1 MGLKFPIFMDAQ
13 STTPCDPRVVE
24 AMLPYFTEKFGHPA
38 SRNHPFGWEAEG
50 AVDAARAKIATL
62 IGARDPKELV
72 FTSGGTEAI
81 NLALKGVAEMYK
93 EKGNHIV
100 TTVIEQRA
108 SIDTFKRLERQGFQV
123 TYVPVQPDGVID
135 VEEIRKALTDKTIL
149 ISVMFANNEI
159 GTIQDVAAIGKL
171 AKEKGI
177 IFHTDATQ
185 AVGKIPVDVE
195 AMGID
200 LLSCTAHL
208 IYGPKGVGAL
218 YVRRKGPR
226 VRIAPMMDG
235 GGHERGMRSGTL
247 PVPLIVGFGKAA
259 EISREVMA
267 EEGARLAKLRDRLQ
281 DVILSSVEE
290 AFLNGRPD
298 RRLPQN
304 LNISFAYVEGESVLM
319 GLNKETALSSGS
331 ACTSSTLEPSYVIA
345 ALGASA
351 ELAHSSIRFS
361 LHRFTTA
368 EEVEYVGQR
377 TIEVIKRLREMSPL
391 YELAKEGVDIKTI
404 KWKAD
409 SGDIA
414 MAYSDKVVDHYN
426 NPRNFGSFGKETPG
440 VGTGLVGAPE
450 CGDVM
455 KLQIRVNLETGV
467 IEDAKFKTFGCGSAI
482 ASSSLATE
490 WLKGKSVDEAA
501 KIKNTDIVN
510 ELKLPPVKI
519 HCSVLAE
526 DAIKAALADYKGKHA
541 AETVAAK

>member
-1 MGLKFPIFMDAQ
+1 MALRFPIFMDAQ

-38 SRNHPFGWEAEG
+38 SRNHPFGWEAEA
-50 AVDAARAKIATL
+50 AVDVARQRLATL

-72 FTSGGTEAI
+72 FTSGGTESI
-81 NLALKGVAEMYK
+81 NLALKGVAEMYR
-93 EKGNHIV
+93 EKGNHVV

-108 SIDTFKRLERQGFQV
+108 SLDVCKKLERQGFEV
-123 TYVPVQPDGVID
+123 TSVPVQPDGLVD
-135 VEEIRKALTDKTIL
+135 VEAIRRALTDKTIL

-159 GTIQDVAAIGKL
+159 GTIQDVAAISKL

-185 AVGKIPVDVE
+185 AVGKIPIDVE

-200 LLSCTAHL
+200 VLSCTAHL

-226 VRIAPMMDG
+226 VRIAPQIDG

-247 PVPLIVGFGKAA
+247 PVPLIVGFGRAA
-259 EISREVMA
+259 EICQESMA
-267 EEGARLAKLRDRLQ
+267 EESARLAGLRDRLQ
-281 DVILSSVEE
+281 AMILSSVDE

-298 RRLPQN
+298 RRLAGN

-361 LHRFTTA
+361 LHRFNTA

-377 TIEVIKRLREMSPL
+377 TIEVIKRLRDMSPL
-391 YELAKEGVDIKTI
+391 YELAKEGVDLKSI
-404 KWKAD
+404 KWKA
-409 SGDIA
+409 
-414 MAYSDKVVDHYN
+414 
-426 NPRNFGSFGKETPG
+426 E
-440 VGTGLVGAPE
+440 
-450 CGDVM
+450 
-455 KLQIRVNLETGV
+455 
-467 IEDAKFKTFGCGSAI
+467 
-482 ASSSLATE
+482 
-490 WLKGKSVDEAA
+490 
-501 KIKNTDIVN
+501 
-510 ELKLPPVKI
+510 
-519 HCSVLAE
+519 
-526 DAIKAALADYKGKHA
+526 
-541 AETVAAK
+541 